1 MRLIVLARRSALPT
15 ISASD
20 PWCQGKAEATRAL
33 VVVAVMAAM
42 TSLIFSV
49 MAALG
54 IKTPTWDG
62 EGKETTLAKPVVS
75 SLCSLVTLL
84 PAVVEW
90 QRMVNVYDTTCRTS
104 MQITTFTCI
113 TSGPAHKTAMAAVP
127 FAAASFC
134 LWRLAHSYDVRL
146 PVAHALAL
154 S

>member
-1 MRLIVLARRSALPT
+1 VTNYVHDRRSALPT
-15 ISASD
+15 IADSD

-33 VVVAVMAAM
+33 VVVAVMAAL
-42 TSLIFSV
+42 TSLILSV

-62 EGKETTLAKPVVS
+62 EGKETTLVTPVAC
-75 SLCSLVTLL
+75 SLCSFVTLL

-90 QRMVNVYDTTCRTS
+90 QRMVNEYDTTCRAT

-113 TSGPAHKTAMAAVP
+113 TSSVAHKTAMAAVP

-134 LWRLAHSYDVRL
+134 LWRLTHSYSVRYAVNTSCRG
-146 PVAHALAL
+146 P
-154 S
+154 